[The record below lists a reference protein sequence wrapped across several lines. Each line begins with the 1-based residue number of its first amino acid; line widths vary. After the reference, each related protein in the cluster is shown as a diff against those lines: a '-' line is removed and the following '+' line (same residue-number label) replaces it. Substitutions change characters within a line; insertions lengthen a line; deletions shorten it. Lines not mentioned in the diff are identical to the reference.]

1 MQHLDGNVLA
11 GPLAELFAF
20 DATMA
25 STRCGGCGAVS
36 VLGTA
41 MVYLDAMGTVARCAD
56 CDAVLLTVVEADGR
70 TWVGLG
76 GATAIEIATR

>member
-36 VLGTA
+36 ILATA

-56 CDAVLLTVVEADGR
+56 CDTVLLTLVESEGR
-70 TWVGLG
+70 MWLTTPGL
-76 GATAIEIATR
+76 TALEVPR

>member
-25 STRCGGCGAVS
+25 SARCAGCGAVE
-36 VLGTA
+36 LLATA
-41 MVYLDAMGTVARCAD
+41 MVYRDAMGTVARCAH
-56 CDAVLLTVVEADGR
+56 CEHVLMTIVEADGR
-70 TWVGLG
+70 TWVSMP
-76 GATAIEIATR
+76 GAALRAG